1 MKHYGM
7 SGGVLRR
14 HFSQAVKYF
23 STVSPSCDQKSITP
37 FVTPVSDVDKAAVYV
52 HWPFCQKRCT
62 YCNFNK
68 YICNTVD
75 HERMKR
81 CLIKETQTLVQES
94 CINTIT
100 SVFFGGGTPSLA
112 EPKTLESVL
121 DKLASIAS
129 MQPET
134 EISMEI
140 NPTNL
145 ETQKLLEFKHAGIN
159 RASIGVQT
167 LNDDALKILG
177 RDHTSSDSLRCL
189 KEAVQIFSGH
199 VSVDMIFGFPG
210 HTLKHWQKELKQMTD
225 LCGCHISLY
234 QLTLER
240 GTQLF
245 KEVTAG
251 QRVLPDSDEVA
262 DMYLAAVEILKEKG
276 FEQYEV
282 SNFAKN
288 DNYCLHNIAY
298 WTGQQYLGVGPGSHG
313 RVWCHKATSTKPQR
327 EARVQTLEPENW
339 LWEVEQFGHATRRRV
354 VQSTQDIMEELLSV
368 GLRTKWGVTHANW
381 SSLCCGITLAQLCSC
396 PRTLKWISN
405 GTLILVLEV

>member
-1 MKHYGM
+1 
-7 SGGVLRR
+7 
-14 HFSQAVKYF
+14 
-23 STVSPSCDQKSITP
+23 
-37 FVTPVSDVDKAAVYV
+37 
-52 HWPFCQKRCT
+52 
-62 YCNFNK
+62 
-68 YICNTVD
+68 
-75 HERMKR
+75 
-81 CLIKETQTLVQES
+81 
-94 CINTIT
+94 
-100 SVFFGGGTPSLA
+100 
-112 EPKTLESVL
+112 
-121 DKLASIAS
+121 

-199 VSVDMIFGFPG
+199 VSVDMIFGFPWTYFK
-210 HTLKHWQKELKQMTD
+210 TLAEGVK
-225 LCGCHISLY
+225 
-234 QLTLER
+234 
-240 GTQLF
+240 
-245 KEVTAG
+245 AG
-251 QRVLPDSDEVA
+251 LPDSDEVA

-354 VQSTQDIMEELLSV
+354 VQSTQDM
-368 GLRTKWGVTHANW
+368 
-381 SSLCCGITLAQLCSC
+381 
-396 PRTLKWISN
+396 
-405 GTLILVLEV
+405 